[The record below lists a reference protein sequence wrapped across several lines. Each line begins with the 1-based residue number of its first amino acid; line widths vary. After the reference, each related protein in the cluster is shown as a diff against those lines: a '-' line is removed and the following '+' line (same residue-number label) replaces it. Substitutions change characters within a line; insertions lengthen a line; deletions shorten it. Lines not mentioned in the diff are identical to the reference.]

1 MIATPDSVTT
11 VHRPADRFYWAV
23 LDAPGLRSRPGA
35 SARPLPPGLLAELAD
50 QIPQPLDEVWAVG
63 LPIGDGRMLVCAARR
78 DDLNQLDAGARAL
91 VPESLPPGIDRA
103 LADRLSSFNLLVGD
117 FEPAPVRRDRWRRH
131 RAWAGLVVPLAVLVS
146 VGLIRRAA
154 HWSDVARAAEESQSQ
169 LAADLL
175 GPGIP
180 LEQVNYTLDAELDR
194 LRELARARPAD
205 PNDASVRLATLLRS
219 WPAVIPSK
227 PQSVSVNDSGV
238 TVSVSVDG
246 DPAPFLS
253 AFKAPEGWAL
263 DEPRLN
269 QAGELTRLTLHLHR
283 KPPPPDAPANPPE
296 PPMTGAT
303 P

>member
-1 MIATPDSVTT
+1 MIATPNPESTI
-11 VHRPADRFYWAV
+11 HRHADRFYWAL
-23 LDAPGLRSRPGA
+23 LDAPGVRARPGA

-50 QIPQPLDEVWAVG
+50 HIPQPLDEVWAVG
-63 LPIGDGRMLVCAARR
+63 LPTGDGRMLVCAARR
-78 DDLNQLDAGARAL
+78 DDLNELDAGARAL
-91 VPESLPPGIDRA
+91 LPESLPPGIDRA
-103 LADRLSSFNLLVGD
+103 LADRLSSFNLLVGE

-131 RAWAGLVVPLAVLVS
+131 RSWAGLVVLLAMLVS

-154 HWSDVARAAEESQSQ
+154 HWSDVTRTAEESQSQ

-180 LEQVNYTLDAELDR
+180 LEQVNYTLDAEIDR

-205 PNDASVRLATLLRS
+205 PYDASVQLASLLRS
-219 WPAVIPSK
+219 WPAATPSK

-253 AFKAPEGWAL
+253 AFKAPDGWAL

-269 QAGELTRLTLHLHR
+269 QAGEVTRLTLRLHP
-283 KPPPPDAPANPPE
+283 KPPPPERPE
-296 PPMTGAT
+296 PPATGAT